1 MGNPVLCLDIEEKAS
16 YYHLETV
23 EAQIAIVDC
32 ERLAAGSKSI
42 DLRPFKSLKAIYFFY
57 GANIVEKLDL
67 LYNTDCEIYNVLMDS
82 TSGRFW
88 LSYKVHN
95 MDHTV

>member
-1 MGNPVLCLDIEEKAS
+1 MCVGNPVLCLDIEENAS

-32 ERLAAGSKSI
+32 ESLAAGSKCI

-57 GANIVEKLDL
+57 GANNVEELDL
-67 LYNTDCEIYNVLMDS
+67 TKDFNDDCEIYNVVMDS
-82 TSGRFW
+82 KSRF
-88 LSYKVHN
+88 
-95 MDHTV
+95 

>member
-1 MGNPVLCLDIEEKAS
+1 MGNPVLCLDIEENAS

-57 GANIVEKLDL
+57 EANNAEKLDL
-67 LYNTDCEIYNVLMDS
+67 FYNTDCEVYNVVMDS
-82 TSGRFW
+82 KSGRFQ
-88 LSYKVHN
+88 LSSKVHMN
-95 MDHTV
+95 HII

>member
-1 MGNPVLCLDIEEKAS
+1 MGNPVLCLDIEENAS

-32 ERLAAGSKSI
+32 ESLAAGSKCI

-57 GANIVEKLDL
+57 GANNVEELDL
-67 LYNTDCEIYNVLMDS
+67 TKDFNDDCEIYNVVMDS
-82 TSGRFW
+82 KSRF
-88 LSYKVHN
+88 
-95 MDHTV
+95 

>member
-1 MGNPVLCLDIEEKAS
+1 VGNPVLCLDIEENAS

-32 ERLAAGSKSI
+32 ESLAAGSKCI

-57 GANIVEKLDL
+57 GANNVEELDL
-67 LYNTDCEIYNVLMDS
+67 TKDFNDDCEIYNVVMDS
-82 TSGRFW
+82 KSRF
-88 LSYKVHN
+88 
-95 MDHTV
+95 

>member
-1 MGNPVLCLDIEEKAS
+1 M
-16 YYHLETV
+16 